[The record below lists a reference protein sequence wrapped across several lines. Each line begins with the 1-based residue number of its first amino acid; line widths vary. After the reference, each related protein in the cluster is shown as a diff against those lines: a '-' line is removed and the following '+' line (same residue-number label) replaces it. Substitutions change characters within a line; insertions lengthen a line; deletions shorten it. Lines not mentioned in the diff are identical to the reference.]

1 MAGRSRGFLGPRRY
15 TILVEPQYYDIADD
29 LLNCSQHRY
38 AHLFNTKLLM
48 RKKVTVEEDSAV
60 LKLDIKNA
68 IAKKYFDYQ
77 LGRIHAVPLDH
88 VKEYENAISR
98 EGRVSLSMDSYFLR
112 FDRIRSYYLG
122 HKTFELN
129 RLRAEREITRL
140 NQEKKAG
147 LTEKEIL
154 KTGRTA

>member
-1 MAGRSRGFLGPRRY
+1 
-15 TILVEPQYYDIADD
+15 
-29 LLNCSQHRY
+29 
-38 AHLFNTKLLM
+38 M

-147 LTEKEIL
+147 LTEKRDLEDRKNRISQYQEMFQEYDYDAH
-154 KTGRTA
+154 KSIRMYRKI